1 MKFKAFFKYGVV
13 IAWLAMGFSI
23 FRTEA
28 GLVVE
33 MPKTMALTPQE
44 RKVKVDGPV
53 FTLIDNVRGL
63 TPEDSSVA
71 FLFEKF
77 IHFRKAAYYLYP
89 RKISQVADLHSVG
102 EAAAIKDD
110 YLAVYIPGTAFE
122 EETYRAIASNAAL
135 VKIYEKDGGAIFKV
149 SKGRGQ

>member
-1 MKFKAFFKYGVV
+1 MKFKAFFKYAVV

-33 MPKTMALTPQE
+33 MPKTMALSPQE
-44 RKVKVDGPV
+44 RKIKVDGPV

-63 TPEDSSVA
+63 TPEDSSVS

-77 IHFRKAAYYLYP
+77 THFRKAAYYLYP

-102 EAAAIKDD
+102 EAVKED

-122 EETYRAIASNAAL
+122 EETYRAIAANAAL

-149 SKGRGQ
+149 SKGRGR